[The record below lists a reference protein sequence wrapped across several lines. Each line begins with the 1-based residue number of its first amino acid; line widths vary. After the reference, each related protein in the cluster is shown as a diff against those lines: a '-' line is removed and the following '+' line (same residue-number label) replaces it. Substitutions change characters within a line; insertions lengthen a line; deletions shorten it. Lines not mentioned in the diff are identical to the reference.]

1 MNYLP
6 RIIDSVLDELLE
18 SIAALALEGA
28 KGVGKTET
36 AKRRARSILELDNP
50 EQASILNAD
59 VSQFLGRPTPILIDE
74 WQRLPATWDVVRRAV
89 DSDHR
94 PNQYLLTGSASPR
107 NPPTHSGAGRIV
119 SLRMRPLSLYERGMC
134 ETSVSLRDLIHGD
147 AEIGGETSIKLAD
160 YVKEIVTPGLPG
172 LRHLSGRGLRAQ
184 LDGYLRRVVDKDFEE
199 QGYPVRNVDGLIR
212 WMRAYAAAT
221 ATTTSFE
228 KIRDAA
234 SAGEDQKPA
243 KTTTQHYREI
253 LEQLWILDP
262 VAAWLPTRNNLKS
275 LSKPPKHH
283 LADPAFAVR
292 LLGLDENAL
301 LSGSANVPEIPRD
314 GSLLGHLFESLV
326 TLSIKVYAQFAEAEV
341 RHLRT
346 QGGRKEIDLI
356 VVRPDQRIVAIEI
369 KLSAT
374 VSDDDVKHLLWLK
387 EKLGSELVDAIVIT
401 TGSMAFRRS
410 DGIGV
415 LPAALLGP

>member
-1 MNYLP
+1 
-6 RIIDSVLDELLE
+6 
-18 SIAALALEGA
+18 
-28 KGVGKTET
+28 
-36 AKRRARSILELDNP
+36 
-50 EQASILNAD
+50 
-59 VSQFLGRPTPILIDE
+59 
-74 WQRLPATWDVVRRAV
+74 
-89 DSDHR
+89 
-94 PNQYLLTGSASPR
+94 
-107 NPPTHSGAGRIV
+107 
-119 SLRMRPLSLYERGMC
+119 MRPLTLYERRISDV
-134 ETSVSLRDLIHGD
+134 TISLRDLIGGNAD
-147 AEIGGETSIKLAD
+147 IYGETQTRLED
-160 YVKEIVTPGLPG
+160 YVREIVTPGLPG

-184 LDGYLRRVVDKDFEE
+184 LDGYLRRIVDKDFVE
-199 QGYPVRNVDGLIR
+199 QGHSVRNVDGLMR

-234 SAGEDQKPA
+234 SGGEDQKPA
-243 KTTTQHYREI
+243 KTTIQQYRQV

-262 VAAWLPTRNNLKS
+262 VPAWLPTRNKLSS

-301 LSGSANVPEIPRD
+301 LAGPVNPLNISRD
-314 GSLLGHLFESLV
+314 GSLLGHLFESLI
-326 TLSIKVYAQFAEAEV
+326 TLSLKVYAQFAEAEV

-356 VVRPDQRIVAIEI
+356 VVRPDQRIVAIEV

-374 VSDDDVKHLLWLK
+374 VTDDDVKHILWLRD
-387 EKLGSELVDAIVIT
+387 KLGSELVDSIVIT
-401 TGSMAFRRS
+401 TGSTAFRRS

-415 LPAALLGP
+415 VPAALLGP

>member
-1 MNYLP
+1 MDYLP
-6 RIIDSVLDELLE
+6 RIIDNILDELLE
-18 SIAALALEGA
+18 SIAAVALEGP

-36 AKRRARSILELDNP
+36 AKRRARTILELDDP
-50 EQASILNAD
+50 EQVSILGAD
-59 VSQFLGRPTPILIDE
+59 LSRLLSRPTPVLIDE
-74 WQRLPATWDVVRRAV
+74 WQQLPAIWDVVRRAV

-94 PNQYLLTGSASPR
+94 ANQFLLTGSASPR

-119 SLRMRPLSLYERGMC
+119 SLRMRPLTLYERGMSDV
-134 ETSVSLRDLIHGD
+134 TISLRDLINGD
-147 AEIGGETSIKLAD
+147 SDIHGETQTRLAD
-160 YVKEIVTPGLPG
+160 YVREIVTPGLPG

-184 LDGYLRRVVDKDFEE
+184 LDGYLRRIVDKDFAE
-199 QGYPVRNVDGLIR
+199 QGHSVRNVDGLMR

-234 SAGEDQKPA
+234 SGGEDQKPA
-243 KTTTQHYREI
+243 KTTIQQYREI

-262 VAAWLPTRNNLKS
+262 VPAWLPTRNKLSS

-301 LSGSANVPEIPRD
+301 LAGPVNPLNIPRD

-326 TLSIKVYAQFAEAEV
+326 TLSLKVYAQFAEAEV

-346 QGGRKEIDLI
+346 QGGRKEVDLI
-356 VVRPDQRIVAIEI
+356 VVRPDQRIVAIEV

-374 VSDDDVKHLLWLK
+374 VTDDDVKHILWLRD
-387 EKLGSELVDAIVIT
+387 KLGSDLVDSIVIT
-401 TGSMAFRRS
+401 TGSTAFRRP

-415 LPAALLGP
+415 VPAALLGP